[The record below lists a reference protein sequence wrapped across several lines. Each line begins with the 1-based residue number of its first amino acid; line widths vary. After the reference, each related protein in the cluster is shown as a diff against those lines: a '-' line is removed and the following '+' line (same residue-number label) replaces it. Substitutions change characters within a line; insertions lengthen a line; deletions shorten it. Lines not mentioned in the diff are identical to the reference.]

1 MSFPSLWCRQPTKD
15 KLGAWN
21 YSRRLH
27 GDGLARV
34 RAKLVEDLE
43 KHRSQSFRWTCI
55 TRIFQK
61 RASTKIACA
70 STARRRRRSPHAQEP
85 RSDGA
90 SARVCPI
97 VRGVSKHGC
106 CDRERVGRE
115 QTPTVDFA
123 ALVCPRERSDVRLC
137 ANLSS
142 VHSRASG
149 NPVLA
154 EIWVPAFAGTNG
166 GIRGAFFSQ
175 KRGGAPASASGEIN
189 ESPGRRK

>member
-1 MSFPSLWCRQPTKD
+1 
-15 KLGAWN
+15 
-21 YSRRLH
+21 LH
-27 GDGLARV
+27 GDELARV
-34 RAKLVEDLE
+34 RAKLVADLE
-43 KHRSQSFRWTCI
+43 QHRSQSFRWTRV

-61 RASTKIACA
+61 RASTEIACT

-123 ALVCPRERSDVRLC
+123 RWFARGNDLMSAFAQISHPFIPAQAGIQFWPKSGSPLSRGRTEGFGE
-137 ANLSS
+137 LSS
-142 VHSRASG
+142 PKSVGALPRAR
-149 NPVLA
+149 V
-154 EIWVPAFAGTNG
+154 V
-166 GIRGAFFSQ
+166 
-175 KRGGAPASASGEIN
+175 K
-189 ESPGRRK
+189 